1 MKNAYEKG
9 VICIQTTLENKV
21 YLIFPQKEKFNL
33 ILNGR
38 CRQAIPIH

>member
-1 MKNAYEKG
+1 MKNAYGKG
-9 VICIQTTLENKV
+9 VICIQPLYKKV